1 MKKKIVRHAKAKQ
14 VKKIL
19 PKKSIKKSS
28 KWQFVVAA
36 VALLTVGYLVF
47 KNAVQ
52 KSDINIIA
60 PPAFEPAPCGISDL
74 QLSVSCG
81 DNLFKSAV
89 ITCADKSS
97 ITENTATSC
106 RTAEAWYKE
115 ASVKC
120 SNKCIATPTPV
131 ASEISRPPVTPSLSP
146 APSGCTYQNV
156 QCVKAPCNPVL
167 VCAVQSSLAPSPVA
181 SAVPSPVPS
190 SIPSIPPS
198 PRPSLLK

>member
-1 MKKKIVRHAKAKQ
+1 MKKKIVRHSKSKQ

-19 PKKSIKKSS
+19 AKKSLKKSYI
-28 KWQFVVAA
+28 WQFVVAA
-36 VALLTVGYLVF
+36 VALVTVGYLVF
-47 KNAVQ
+47 KNTVQ
-52 KSDINIIA
+52 KADINMIA
-60 PPAFEPAPCGISDL
+60 PPAFEPAPCGLSDL

-81 DNLFKSAV
+81 DNMFKSAV

-97 ITENTATSC
+97 VTENTATSC
-106 RTAEAWYKE
+106 RTAELWYKE

-120 SNKCIATPTPV
+120 SNKCIATATPV
-131 ASEISRPPVTPSLSP
+131 ASEISRPPATPSLSP

-167 VCAVQSSLAPSPVA
+167 VCAVQTSLAPSPVA